1 MKKRPELR
9 WTPKEDS
16 ILKKCC
22 SMRTPF
28 ATIVKLLKKEGFIR
42 TEAATSHRAYFL
54 RKTGVIPP
62 KKKMRTG
69 AKTGRMSSGS
79 MTTPTVKTEKV
90 IMPVLTTGMVTIK
103 HKMFTMT
110 TTDNSITIEVNSK
123 R

>member
-28 ATIVKLLKKEGFIR
+28 STIVKLLKKEGFIR
-42 TEAATSHRAYFL
+42 TAAATSHRAYFL

-69 AKTGRMSSGS
+69 AKTGRMVTGS
-79 MTTPTVKTEKV
+79 MTPTPKMEKV
-90 IMPVLTTGMVTIK
+90 ITPVLTTGIVTIK